1 MRKPAFSLLGLL
13 ILSSWWL
20 QGGLQAQSAQ
30 ESPARSASAGTTQLP
45 LTSLVLYV
53 SGVGYFNRQGRVSG
67 NQEIELAFRST
78 EVNDLLKSLIV
89 RDLDG
94 GRVNGVTYGSQ
105 DPVEKRL
112 KSFAVNLSGHPG
124 IVAILSQLR
133 GKDVVLAVPEAEEG
147 TLIGVEAVA
156 DPEGGA
162 GSQINLLTVE
172 GLRSFPLESVKSIRF
187 SDPAVEE
194 EFRKAL
200 AVIAENHDVN
210 KKTLRFG
217 FNGTGSRRVS
227 LGYLTETPVW
237 KTAYRLVLGEAGDHF
252 LQAWAIVENASDEDW
267 NQVSLSLVS
276 GRPISFAMDLATPRY
291 VARPVVRT
299 VAAAAPEPQT
309 YGDVMSKAAPP
320 SPAMAAPSRSTKE
333 MMYEEAEAP
342 APEAYDDYAE
352 IEADSVGAG
361 VSGYGTLEGGGN
373 FVRYRIEVPVNLPR
387 RESAMFPLLDGPVR
401 GARVSV
407 YDPAVDA
414 VRPLLGVELVNTTP
428 YTLLAGPL
436 TIFETGAYSGDAL
449 IEDLLPGGERLLTYA
464 VDMETEVAPA
474 PDTGTETIVTMTLAK
489 GVCNLTVS
497 AGRERTYNLRNS
509 SPKAKEVIL
518 VAPYDPAW
526 TLVSPDRMPATTRD
540 SYRFRVPLK
549 VATTDTFKIRE
560 ERQLY
565 RSYGIVKLSDAQL
578 LAYAGEKTAKPELKR
593 AFASIVE
600 KRSVLKDA
608 GAERKEAERKL
619 TQFKE
624 EQNRIR
630 SNMDSISSSS
640 DLYKKYLKKLEA
652 QENDI
657 EALLEEI
664 DGLYEKEKRLT
675 KELEDYILSLEIK

>member
-1 MRKPAFSLLGLL
+1 MRKPVSFLLGLL
-13 ILSSWWL
+13 CLSSCWTL
-20 QGGLQAQSAQ
+20 PSLGAQSAQ
-30 ESPARSASAGTTQLP
+30 ESPARTASAGTAQLP

-53 SGVGYFNRQGRVSG
+53 GGVGYFNRQGRVSG
-67 NQEIELAFRST
+67 NQEVELAFRST
-78 EVNDLLKSLIV
+78 EVNDLLKSLTV

-94 GRVNGVTYGSQ
+94 GRISGVTYGSQ

-112 KSFAVNLSGHPG
+112 KSFAVNLSDNPG
-124 IVAILSQLR
+124 LVAILTQLR
-133 GKDVVLAVPEAEEG
+133 GEGVVLAVPEAEEG

-156 DPEGGA
+156 DAEGGTR
-162 GSQINLLTVE
+162 SRINLLTAA
-172 GLRSFPLESVKSIRF
+172 GLRSFPLESAKSIRF
-187 SDPAVEE
+187 SDPAVEG

-200 AVIAENHDVN
+200 AVIAENHDMN
-210 KKTLRFG
+210 KKTLRIG
-217 FNGTGSRRVS
+217 FTGTGSRRVS

-252 LQAWAIVENASDEDW
+252 LQAWAIVENAGDEDW

-276 GRPISFAMDLATPRY
+276 GRPISFVMDLATPRY

-299 VAAAAPEPQT
+299 VAAAAPGPQT

-320 SPAMAAPSRSTKE
+320 APAMAAPSRMAKE

-352 IEADSVGAG
+352 IEADSMGAG
-361 VSGYGTLEGGGN
+361 VAGYGTLEGGGN
-373 FVRYRIEVPVNLPR
+373 FVRYRIEVPVSLPR
-387 RESAMFPLLDGPVR
+387 RESAMFPLLDGAVR

-407 YDPAVDA
+407 YDPGVDA
-414 VRPLLGVELVNTTP
+414 VRPLLGVELVNSTP

-436 TIFETGAYSGDAL
+436 TIFETGAYAGDAL

-474 PDTGTETIVTMTLAK
+474 PDTGTETIVALSLAK
-489 GVCNLTVS
+489 GVFNLTVS
-497 AGRERTYNLRNS
+497 AGRERTYTLRNS

-526 TLVSPDRMPATTRD
+526 TLVVPDRMPATTRD

-549 VATTDTFKIRE
+549 AAATDTFKIRE

-565 RSYGIVKLSDAQL
+565 HSYGIVKLSDAQL
-578 LAYAGEKTAKPELKR
+578 LAYAGEKAAKPELKR

-600 KRSVLKDA
+600 KRSTLKNVA
-608 GAERKEAERKL
+608 AERKEAERRL
-619 TQFKE
+619 TQFKG
-624 EQNRIR
+624 EQSRIR
-630 SNMDSISSSS
+630 SNMDSLSSSS
-640 DLYKKYLKKLEA
+640 DLYKKYLNKLEA

-675 KELEDYILSLEIK
+675 KELEDYILGLEIK